1 MDLRGRHEL
10 PPVRRDEAIRLLSAL
25 LVPTWKSDFSSRID
39 HHQERAHHEV
49 EPAQW
54 ALSSSRYAIFLCIF
68 SIPMSNILT
77 VANFRAFI
85 SSLKNAGVDMSHV
98 SISRSYAILVGIEAY
113 AKTRNRGRKLVK
125 KFMHGRDKALS
136 REQSTEKEQ
145 REKER
150 RLGELRQRVEKED
163 RLEMARE
170 MRDKLHI
177 EKGG

>member
-1 MDLRGRHEL
+1 M
-10 PPVRRDEAIRLLSAL
+10 PI
-25 LVPTWKSDFSSRID
+25 
-39 HHQERAHHEV
+39 
-49 EPAQW
+49 
-54 ALSSSRYAIFLCIF
+54 
-68 SIPMSNILT
+68 SNILT

-113 AKTRNRGRKLVK
+113 AKTRKRGRKLVK
-125 KFMHGRDKALS
+125 KLMHGRDKALS
-136 REQSTEKEQ
+136 QEQSTEKEE